1 MPRGTKKAAPAAQPD
16 PEQQQKDDDSGAI
29 VAKKRHLVVM
39 IESYPILYDLS
50 HADYKNNAMKNVV
63 WAEMASI
70 LKEDSKCFVIHYIFL

>member
-1 MPRGTKKAAPAAQPD
+1 MLRGTKKAPAAAAQPD
-16 PEQQQKDDDSGAI
+16 PEQQQKDEESAV

-39 IESYPILYDLS
+39 IESYPLLYDLS

-70 LKEDSKCFVIHYIFL
+70 LKEDSTLTVL